1 MDDVAAGTRNVS
13 LSITAVMAYAYV
25 LSLPTARACHVRL
38 SSLPC
43 RASLESLLRGNAP
56 VQGSV
61 LLVCLTSLTPRPA
74 ERSRRGCCCMQ
85 HISLQLSLS
94 RIWFI
99 PELGIYAASAF
110 SIL

>member
-43 RASLESLLRGNAP
+43 RPSLESLLRGNAP

-61 LLVCLTSLTPRPA
+61 LQLL
-74 ERSRRGCCCMQ
+74 SRRGRARLCGTLAPRLLLHATHLASIESESDLVHTGTWNIRSQ
-85 HISLQLSLS
+85 
-94 RIWFI
+94 RI
-99 PELGIYAASAF
+99 
-110 SIL
+110 